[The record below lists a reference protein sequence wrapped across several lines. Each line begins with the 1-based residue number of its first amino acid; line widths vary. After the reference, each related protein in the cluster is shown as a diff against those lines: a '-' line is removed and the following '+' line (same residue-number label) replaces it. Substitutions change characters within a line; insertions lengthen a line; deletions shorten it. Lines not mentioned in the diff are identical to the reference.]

1 MLTFVQFDKCCA
13 RRHRKPEEAWA
24 AWARSIFACISE
36 CKLLCRSLFLIAC
49 QWWGT
54 TLRNWKYME
63 IPSRFW
69 QVWHAEAAIVSG
81 TLKPRAQSCFDL
93 SEDTAKRF
101 TLSFKS
107 ALYIYIYTYF
117 CFLES
122 LARRPWKTTL
132 PCSFQA
138 LATGPTPGYVERHNV
153 LSWSG
158 SGSKPIKLSGF
169 TFQKTRWPDGVVGTT
184 ISRKPWQ
191 PCVSDQACIRQLA
204 WVMVQWCAARECY
217 RHAKTSNLNSHFHDS
232 CNIFKFS
239 VGIILQSN

>member
-1 MLTFVQFDKCCA
+1 MQIALQVAFPHCLPVVRHHTQKLEIHGNTIKVLTGLACWSCNSLRYSQATRTIMLRLIWRYSQKIYL
-13 RRHRKPEEAWA
+13 ELQ
-24 AWARSIFACISE
+24 E
-36 CKLLCRSLFLIAC
+36 CPI
-49 QWWGT
+49 
-54 TLRNWKYME
+54 
-63 IPSRFW
+63 
-69 QVWHAEAAIVSG
+69 
-81 TLKPRAQSCFDL
+81 
-93 SEDTAKRF
+93 
-101 TLSFKS
+101 
-107 ALYIYIYTYF
+107 YIYIYTYF